1 MLRAYLIDIFPGE
14 LKRSLRSTRGALA
27 LVIRRDLFRR
37 FNWGDGDCAERG
49 RIVARTGSKNRHAP
63 GRTKPRRYIGWS
75 AGLAKLRFRIS
86 RGQGGQSRPF
96 EVIGVEMIVTGYD
109 FLF

>member
-1 MLRAYLIDIFPGE
+1 MLRAYLIDIFPGGE

-27 LVIRRDLFRR
+27 LVIRRDLFRT
-37 FNWGDGDCAERG
+37 FILGDGDCAERG

-63 GRTKPRRYIGWS
+63 GRTKPRRYLGWS
-75 AGLAKLRFRIS
+75 AGGKVGRT
-86 RGQGGQSRPF
+86 RPF
-96 EVIGVEMIVTGYD
+96 EVVGVEMIVTGQD